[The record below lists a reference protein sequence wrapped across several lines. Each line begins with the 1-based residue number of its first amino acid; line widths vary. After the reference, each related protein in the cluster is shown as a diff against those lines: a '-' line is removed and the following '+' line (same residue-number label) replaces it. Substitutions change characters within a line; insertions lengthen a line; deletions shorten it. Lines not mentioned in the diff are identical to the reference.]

1 MFTVERGV
9 DRLLLPSGE
18 TLEME
23 VQHEIFAIE
32 DLSSFGRKMPLKN
45 CIGMGKRLFLINST
59 MLIRLTHANA

>member
-23 VQHEIFAIE
+23 VQHEIFAIDE
-32 DLSSFGRKMPLKN
+32 TNDDPRSFKKN
-45 CIGMGKRLFLINST
+45 AFKRAALGWERRGTFF
-59 MLIRLTHANA
+59 

>member
-23 VQHEIFAIE
+23 LVHEILAIDE
-32 DLSSFGRKMPLKN
+32 TLRPITIL
-45 CIGMGKRLFLINST
+45 
-59 MLIRLTHANA
+59 